1 MKTSRRHRTSQKGA
15 RARERAVM
23 LPHRC
28 DMQSADA
35 HALGRP
41 LDSNDSACTSLF
53 PPIAPNEPRDE
64 RFFDELLLDLNPDD
78 LLSFNPSPSE
88 ESRLCKSCKK
98 QKPEADNF
106 DPGRKTCRSCLR
118 THRNHMRHKRRKL
131 KQGNAAPAAAEM
143 AMIRNALEADP
154 TATAR
159 SDDSEHARKEKP
171 GETEKSSQVRFSG
184 AWVLTRVAELPT
196 SKPRE

>member
-1 MKTSRRHRTSQKGA
+1 
-15 RARERAVM
+15 M

-53 PPIAPNEPRDE
+53 PPIAPNEPRDATDAE
-64 RFFDELLLDLNPDD
+64 ARFFDELLVDFNPDA
-78 LLSFNPSPSE
+78 LASFNPSSSE
-88 ESRLCKSCKK
+88 ETRLCKSCKK

-131 KQGNAAPAAAEM
+131 KGEGNAAPAAAEM

-159 SDDSEHARKEKP
+159 SDDSEHARKP
-171 GETEKSSQVRFSG
+171 GETEKSSQVRLSG
-184 AWVLTRVAELPT
+184 WVHTRVPTPT